1 MTMQNEDTQVPADDQ
16 STAPPEEASSES
28 SGNVSAAQAADDTF
42 LVQSLTVV
50 AFAVMAMSFIS
61 PTLFG

>member
-1 MTMQNEDTQVPADDQ
+1 MQDEDTQAPAPE
-16 STAPPEEASSES
+16 AEVPEESSSDS
-28 SGNVSAAQAADDTF
+28 SGGVSAAEAADDTF

-61 PTLFG
+61 PNLFG